1 MKKLFVI
8 VSFSFII
15 VSCGNQNNTPL
26 STPDKTSPSTP
37 DKTSPST
44 TAENAETTKGLNL
57 ISKSDCLSCHKV
69 SEKLVGPAYQA
80 VAERYTATDEVI
92 DTLAQKVIQGG
103 AGRWG
108 GVAMTPHPQIA
119 KEDAKT
125 MVRYILSL
133 KK

>member
-8 VSFSFII
+8 ASLSFII
-15 VSCGNQNNTPL
+15 VSCGNQNNTP
-26 STPDKTSPSTP
+26 PSTS

-44 TAENAETTKGLNL
+44 TTENPEANKGLDL

-80 VAERYTATDEVI
+80 VAERYTASDEVI
-92 DTLAQKVIQGG
+92 DTLSQKIIQGG

-108 GVAMTPHPQIA
+108 EVPMTPHPQIA
-119 KEDAKT
+119 KEDAET
-125 MVRYILSL
+125 MVKYILSL

>member
-8 VSFSFII
+8 LSFSFII
-15 VSCGNQNNTPL
+15 VSCGNQNNTPA
-26 STPDKTSPSTP
+26 STPDKTT
-37 DKTSPST
+37 PST
-44 TAENAETTKGLNL
+44 TTENPETNKGLDL
-57 ISKSDCLSCHKV
+57 ISKSDCLTCHKV

-80 VAERYTATDEVI
+80 VAERYTASDEVI
-92 DTLAQKVIQGG
+92 DTLSQKVIQGG

-108 GVAMTPHPQIA
+108 EVPMTPHPQIA